1 VEARG
6 VPAHARFAGASA
18 SLVRENP
25 HVVRESAHAGGT
37 RTRVLPVRASGGLER
52 ARVVGPHASV
62 LPAAT
67 PVGRKLARPM
77 RSRSIVRA
85 QVGTRAGHGDGS
97 HVHRAA
103 PDSRTDEGREDD
115 MNGNVRRK
123 LGMAVRVRDFS
134 RMHPST
140 DANYATVIGRLEE
153 RIARLE
159 TLARQQQG
167 AILASRS
174 ATERRRAVRRRLQD
188 QLLRHL
194 VRVAEAAAKEDPA
207 LEKRFPLPDGGA
219 THEEFRAL
227 ARQLLEQGRERRDF
241 LLTHGLADGLLDDL
255 AAAMDQLD
263 ASMAA
268 TNEARAA
275 SATARG
281 ELEQVS
287 GEVMEIVE
295 LLDGFNRYRFGDDPG
310 VRGAWERARR
320 LVAVPEKAKEEGPS
334 EAGGDGVVKPAA

>member
-1 VEARG
+1 VIDSPDVVLADAG
-6 VPAHARFAGASA
+6 IVPAHASIGRA
-18 SLVRENP
+18 
-25 HVVRESAHAGGT
+25 
-37 RTRVLPVRASGGLER
+37 RVSIAEARARVAPVRTDGGPER
-52 ARVVGPHASV
+52 ARFVRPRASV
-62 LPAAT
+62 PFDAT
-67 PVGRKLARPM
+67 PVAQDLARPM
-77 RSRSIVRA
+77 LVAAGVRA
-85 QVGTRAGHGDGS
+85 QVGTHAGHGDGS

-103 PDSRTDEGREDD
+103 PDSRSDEGREDD

-134 RMHPST
+134 RMHPAT

-194 VRVAEAAAKEDPA
+194 VRVAEAAAKEDPT
-207 LEKRFPLPDGGA
+207 LEKRFRLPDGGA
-219 THEEFRAL
+219 TYEEFRAL
-227 ARQLLEQGRERRDF
+227 ARQLLEQGRERRD
-241 LLTHGLADGLLDDL
+241 LLLAHGLANRLLDDL
-255 AAAMDQLD
+255 GAAMDQLD

-281 ELEQVS
+281 ELERVS
-287 GEVMEIVE
+287 GEVMEVVE

-320 LVAVPEKAKEEGPS
+320 LVAVPEKAKEEGSS
-334 EAGGDGVVKPAA
+334 ETDGGGLVKPAA